1 LIPTYV
7 IGLREGLEAALIVSI
22 VAAFLKRQGQRQALR
37 YVWLGVAIAVVL
49 CTAVGIALQLLDEQ
63 LPQQGQEQLETVIGV
78 CAVVIVSFMIFWMRR
93 NAAGLR
99 GDIERSAAAA
109 LATGSV
115 AGLVAMAF
123 FAVLR
128 EGLETAV
135 FLLAAFQASGNALT
149 AGLGALLGILT
160 AVVIGAALYRG
171 GIRINLARFFKVT
184 AVFLVLIA
192 AGLLASAVHTGH
204 EGGWINSLQGQAL
217 DLSWLVV
224 PGTVTSSL
232 LTGMLGLQPR
242 PTDGEVA
249 AYLIYAV
256 PMLLFVLWPQRPA
269 RARSKS
275 KAKAKTQ
282 VTLAI
287 CAAVAAAALLSACGS
302 TSPPKGSKLLAV
314 TLTDS
319 GCTPQH
325 ISVASGPVT
334 FDVTNG
340 GTSKVSEMELKDSS
354 GVIVGESENVVEG
367 LKGKFSLNLGP
378 DKYVVNCPSGDA
390 EDQGTLVA
398 TGTATAQPKGASAAL
413 LQAAT
418 AGYKRYVES
427 EVALLRA
434 GTARFA
440 AALKRGDVAGAKDLF
455 GPVRAHYEA
464 IEPVAESF
472 GDLDPEIDA
481 RVNDVEK
488 LSEWSGFH
496 RIEQTLWQKNT
507 TKGTEVYGERLLRDV
522 ETLQQKVRALK
533 LQPAQL
539 ANGAVE
545 LMNEVS
551 NSKITGEE
559 DRYSHTDLSDFEG
572 NLAGSRKAFELLRA
586 ALRQTHNAKLVTE
599 IEARFAVVQSGLD
612 AYKRDTP
619 LGFAPYG
626 ELTKGDRAKL
636 AKQVG
641 ELDEPLA
648 TIATKVNG
656 A

>member
-1 LIPTYV
+1 
-7 IGLREGLEAALIVSI
+7 
-22 VAAFLKRQGQRQALR
+22 
-37 YVWLGVAIAVVL
+37 
-49 CTAVGIALQLLDEQ
+49 
-63 LPQQGQEQLETVIGV
+63 
-78 CAVVIVSFMIFWMRR
+78 
-93 NAAGLR
+93 
-99 GDIERSAAAA
+99 
-109 LATGSV
+109 
-115 AGLVAMAF
+115 MAF

-160 AVVIGAALYRG
+160 AVAIGAGLYRG

-269 RARSKS
+269 RVRSKT
-275 KAKAKTQ
+275 KAKTQ

-302 TSPPKGSKLLAV
+302 SSTKGSKVLAV

-319 GCTPQH
+319 GCTPQQ

-334 FDVTNG
+334 FDVSNG
-340 GTSKVSEMELKDSS
+340 GTSKVSEMELKDGS
-354 GVIVGESENVVEG
+354 GVILGESENVVEG

-378 DKYVVNCPSGDA
+378 GKYVVNCPSGNA

-398 TGTATAQPKGASAAL
+398 TGTATAQAKGASAAL

-418 AGYKRYVES
+418 SGYKRYVES
-427 EVALLRA
+427 EVALLHA
-434 GTARFA
+434 GTARFV
-440 AALKRGDVAGAKDLF
+440 AALKRDDVAGAKELF
-455 GPVRAHYEA
+455 GPVRTHYEA

-472 GDLDPEIDA
+472 GKLDPEIDA

-496 RIEQTLWQKNT
+496 RIEQTLWQKHT
-507 TKGTEVYGERLLRDV
+507 TNGTEAYGDRLLANV
-522 ETLQQKVRALK
+522 ETLQQKVRTLK

-545 LMNEVS
+545 LMNEVT

-559 DRYSHTDLSDFEG
+559 DRYSHTDLSDFQA
-572 NLAGSRKAFELLRA
+572 NMAGSRKAFELLRP
-586 ALRQTHNAKLVTE
+586 ALRQTHNAKLVAE
-599 IEARFAVVQSGLD
+599 IEARFAAVQHGLES
-612 AYKRDTP
+612 YRRSTP
-619 LGFAPYG
+619 LGFALYG
-626 ELTKGDRAKL
+626 ELTQSDREKF

-648 TIATKVNG
+648 TIAAKVSG

>member
-78 CAVVIVSFMIFWMRR
+78 CAVLIVSLMIFWMRR

-99 GDIERSAAAA
+99 GEIERSAAAA

-160 AVVIGAALYRG
+160 AVVIGAGLYRG

-256 PMLLFVLWPQRPA
+256 PMLLFVLWPQRPV
-269 RARSKS
+269 RVHSKT

-302 TSPPKGSKLLAV
+302 SSPKGSKLLAV

-325 ISVASGPVT
+325 IDVASGPVT

-340 GTSKVSEMELKDSS
+340 GTSKVSEMELKDGS
-354 GVIVGESENVVEG
+354 GVILGESENVVEG

-378 DKYVVNCPSGDA
+378 GKYVVNCPSGDA

-398 TGTATAQPKGASAAL
+398 TGAVTAQPKGASAPL
-413 LQAAT
+413 LEAAT
-418 AGYKRYVES
+418 SGYKRYVES
-427 EVALLRA
+427 EIVLLRA
-434 GTARFA
+434 GTARFVV
-440 AALKRGDVAGAKDLF
+440 ALKRGDVAGAKELF
-455 GPVRAHYEA
+455 GPVRTHYEA

-472 GDLDPEIDA
+472 GNLDPEIDA

-496 RIEQTLWQKNT
+496 RIERTLWQQNT
-507 TKGTEVYGERLLRDV
+507 TNGTETYGDRLLANV
-522 ETLQQKVRALK
+522 ETLQQKVRTLK

-545 LMNEVS
+545 LMNEVT

-559 DRYSHTDLSDFEG
+559 DRYSHTDLSDFQA
-572 NLAGSRKAFELLRA
+572 NMAGSRKAFELLRP
-586 ALRQTHNAKLVTE
+586 ALRQTGNAKLIAE
-599 IEARFAVVQSGLD
+599 IEARFAAVQHGLD
-612 AYKRDTP
+612 TYRRDTP
-619 LGFAPYG
+619 LGVALYG
-626 ELTKGDRAKL
+626 ELTQADREKF

-648 TIATKVNG
+648 TIAAKVSG

>member
-22 VAAFLKRQGQRQALR
+22 VAAFLNRQGQRQALR

-78 CAVVIVSFMIFWMRR
+78 CAVLIVSFMIFWMRR

-99 GDIERSAAAA
+99 GEIERNAAAA

-160 AVVIGAALYRG
+160 AVVIGAGLYRG

-256 PMLLFVLWPQRPA
+256 PMLLFVLWPQRM
-269 RARSKS
+269 RVSK
-275 KAKAKTQ
+275 KAKAKAQ
-282 VTLAI
+282 VMLAI
-287 CAAVAAAALLSACGS
+287 CAAIAAAALLAACGS
-302 TSPPKGSKLLAV
+302 SSPKGSKVLAV

-340 GTSKVSEMELKDSS
+340 GTSKVSEMELKDGS
-354 GVIVGESENVVEG
+354 GVILGESENVVEG

-378 DKYVVNCPSGDA
+378 GKYVVNCPSGDA

-398 TGTATAQPKGASAAL
+398 TGTASAQPKGASAPL

-418 AGYKRYVES
+418 SGYKRYVES

-434 GTARFA
+434 GTARFV
-440 AALKRGDVAGAKDLF
+440 AALKRGDVAAAKQLF
-455 GPVRAHYEA
+455 GPVRTHYEA

-472 GDLDPEIDA
+472 GNLDPEIDA

-496 RIEQTLWQKNT
+496 RIERTLWQQNA
-507 TKGTEVYGERLLRDV
+507 TKGTEAYADRLLANV
-522 ETLQQKVRALK
+522 ETLQQKVRTLK

-545 LMNEVS
+545 LMNEVT

-559 DRYSHTDLSDFEG
+559 DRYSHTDLSDFQA
-572 NLAGSRKAFELLRA
+572 NMAGSRKAFELLRP
-586 ALRQTHNAKLVTE
+586 ALRQTGNAKLIAE
-599 IEARFAVVQSGLD
+599 IEARFAAVQHGLD
-612 AYKRDTP
+612 SYRRDTP
-619 LGFAPYG
+619 LGFALYG
-626 ELTKGDRAKL
+626 ELTQADREKF

-648 TIATKVNG
+648 TIAAKVSG

>member
-22 VAAFLKRQGQRQALR
+22 VAAFLNRQGQRQALR

-78 CAVVIVSFMIFWMRR
+78 CAVLIVSLMIFWMRR

-99 GDIERSAAAA
+99 GEIERSAAAA

-160 AVVIGAALYRG
+160 AVVIGAGLYRG

-256 PMLLFVLWPQRPA
+256 PMLLFVLWPQRM
-269 RARSKS
+269 RVSK
-275 KAKAKTQ
+275 KAKAKAQ
-282 VTLAI
+282 VMLAI
-287 CAAVAAAALLSACGS
+287 CAAIAAAALLSACGS
-302 TSPPKGSKLLAV
+302 TTPKGSKLLAV

-340 GTSKVSEMELKDSS
+340 GTSKVSEMELKDGS
-354 GVIVGESENVVEG
+354 GVILGESENVVEG

-378 DKYVVNCPSGDA
+378 GKYVVNCPSGDA

-398 TGTATAQPKGASAAL
+398 TGSATAQPKGASAPL

-418 AGYKRYVES
+418 SGYKRYVES
-427 EVALLRA
+427 EVALLRS
-434 GTARFA
+434 GTARFV
-440 AALKRGDVAGAKDLF
+440 AALKRGDVAGAKQLF
-455 GPVRAHYEA
+455 GPVRTHYEA

-472 GDLDPEIDA
+472 GNLDPEIDA
-481 RVNDVEK
+481 RINDVEK

-507 TKGTEVYGERLLRDV
+507 TNGTEAYGDRLLANV
-522 ETLQQKVRALK
+522 GTLQQKVRALK

-545 LMNEVS
+545 LMNEVT

-559 DRYSHTDLSDFEG
+559 DRYSHTDLSDFQA
-572 NLAGSRKAFELLRA
+572 NMAGSRKAFELLRP
-586 ALRQTHNAKLVTE
+586 ALRQTGNTRLIAE
-599 IEARFAVVQSGLD
+599 IEARFAAVQHGLD
-612 AYKRDTP
+612 AYKRDSP
-619 LGFAPYG
+619 LGFALYG
-626 ELTKGDRAKL
+626 ELTQADREQF

-648 TIATKVNG
+648 TIAAKVSG

>member
-1 LIPTYV
+1 MIPTYV

-22 VAAFLKRQGQRQALR
+22 VAAFLNRQGQRQALR

-49 CTAVGIALQLLDEQ
+49 CTAAGVALQLLDEQ
-63 LPQQGQEQLETVIGV
+63 LPQQGQEQLETIIGV
-78 CAVVIVSFMIFWMRR
+78 CAVLIVSLMIFWMRR

-99 GDIERSAAAA
+99 GEIERSAAAA

-135 FLLAAFQASGNALT
+135 FLLAAFQASSNPLT
-149 AGLGALLGILT
+149 AGLGAVLGILT
-160 AVVIGAALYRG
+160 AVVIGAGLYRG

-232 LTGMLGLQPR
+232 LTGMLGLQPH
-242 PTDGEVA
+242 PTYGEVG

-256 PMLLFVLWPQRPA
+256 PMLLFVLWPQRV
-269 RARSKS
+269 RVSK
-275 KAKAKTQ
+275 KAKAKAQ
-282 VTLAI
+282 LMLAI
-287 CAAVAAAALLSACGS
+287 CAAIAAAALLAACGS
-302 TSPPKGSKLLAV
+302 SSPKVSKVLAV

-325 ISVASGPVT
+325 IDVASGPVT

-340 GTSKVSEMELKDSS
+340 GTSKVTEMELKDGS
-354 GVIVGESENVVEG
+354 GVILGESENVVEG

-378 DKYVVNCPSGDA
+378 GKYVVNCPTGDA

-398 TGTATAQPKGASAAL
+398 TGAATTQPNSASAPL
-413 LQAAT
+413 LGAAIT
-418 AGYKRYVES
+418 AYKRYVEG
-427 EVALLRA
+427 EAALLRT
-434 GTARFA
+434 GTARFVV
-440 AALKRGDVAGAKDLF
+440 ALKHGDVAGAKQLF

-481 RVNDVEK
+481 RINDVEK

-496 RIEQTLWQKNT
+496 RIERTLWRQNT
-507 TKGTEVYGERLLRDV
+507 TRGTEVYGERLLANV
-522 ETLQQKVRALK
+522 ATLQQKVRAMK

-545 LMNEVS
+545 LMNEVA

-559 DRYSHTDLSDFEG
+559 DRYSHTDLSDFEA
-572 NLAGSRKAFELLRA
+572 NLAGSRKAFELLRP
-586 ALRQTHNAKLVTE
+586 ALHETHNAQLVAQ
-599 IEARFAVVQSGLD
+599 IEARFAAVQHSLD
-612 AYKRDTP
+612 QYRRGTP
-619 LGFAPYG
+619 LGFALYG
-626 ELTKGDRAKL
+626 ELTQADRERF
-636 AKQVG
+636 AKQVD

-648 TIATKVNG
+648 TVAAKVNG

>member
-1 LIPTYV
+1 MIPTYV

-78 CAVVIVSFMIFWMRR
+78 CAVVIVSLMIFWMRR

-99 GDIERSAAAA
+99 GEIERSAAAA

-256 PMLLFVLWPQRPA
+256 PMLLFVLWPQRPGRA
-269 RARSKS
+269 RAMS

-287 CAAVAAAALLSACGS
+287 CATVAAAALLSACGS
-302 TSPPKGSKLLAV
+302 SSPKGSKLLAV

-378 DKYVVNCPSGDA
+378 GKYIVNCPSGDA

-398 TGTATAQPKGASAAL
+398 TGAATAQPKGASAAL

-418 AGYKRYVES
+418 AGYKRYVED

-434 GTARFA
+434 GTARFV

-472 GDLDPEIDA
+472 GNLDPEIDA

-496 RIEQTLWQKNT
+496 RIEQMLWQKHT
-507 TKGTEVYGERLLRDV
+507 TKGTEAYGERLLRDV
-522 ETLQQKVRALK
+522 ETLQRKVRTLK

-559 DRYSHTDLSDFEG
+559 DRYSHTDLSDFAG

-586 ALRQTHNAKLVTE
+586 ALRETHNAKLVAE
-599 IEARFAVVQSGLD
+599 IEARFAAVQARLD
-612 AYKRDTP
+612 TYKRDTP

-626 ELTKGDRAKL
+626 ELTQADRAKL

-648 TIATKVNG
+648 TIAAKVNG